1 MNKRYIGAI
10 ILTPLALFLL
20 LGGTY
25 LRVLIAIL
33 SLLGM
38 YEFYKVIKS
47 KEINPI
53 SVVGYIM
60 CIIYYIVLSNNMDFK
75 YTILIFTFA
84 VFIMF
89 CIPTINTKYNF
100 IDISV
105 TMLGFIYVAVFFS
118 FIVLV
123 NIKNKT
129 VLNTNVDIGRYFVWI
144 IFISSWMCDTAAY
157 YSGKYLGKQGKHK
170 LCPKVSPN
178 KTVEGSIGGMLG
190 STVSCMIFGQLI
202 NTYGTNMKLLHISLI
217 HYAFIGILSGI
228 FSQFGDLAASSIKR
242 HVNVKDYGKLIPG
255 HGGILDRFDSILFS
269 SVIVYYY
276 VSFILNI

>member
-1 MNKRYIGAI
+1 MNKRYIGALV
-10 ILTPLALFLL
+10 LTPLVVFLL
-20 LGGTY
+20 LGGIY
-25 LRVLIAIL
+25 LRGLILIL

-47 KEINPI
+47 REINPI
-53 SVVGYIM
+53 SIVGYIM
-60 CIIYYIVLSNNMDFK
+60 CIIYYIILNNNMDFK
-75 YTILIFTFA
+75 YIIFIFTFA

-100 IDISV
+100 LDISI

-123 NIKNKT
+123 NLKSIT
-129 VLNTNVDIGRYFVWI
+129 VFNTNIMIGKYFVWI
-144 IFISSWMCDTAAY
+144 IFISSWMCDTTAY
-157 YSGKYLGKQGKHK
+157 YSGRYLGKHK

-178 KTVEGSIGGMLG
+178 KTVEGSIGGLLG
-190 STVSCMIFGQLI
+190 SIVSCMVFGQLI
-202 NTYGTNMKLLHISLI
+202 NSYGTNMNLLHINLF
-217 HYAFIGILSGI
+217 HYAFLGLLCGI

-242 HVNVKDYGKLIPG
+242 HVKVKDYSNLIPG

-269 SVIVYYY
+269 AVIVYYY

>member
-1 MNKRYIGAI
+1 MNKRYIGAV

-53 SVVGYIM
+53 SIVGYIM
-60 CIIYYIVLSNNMDFK
+60 CIIYYIILNNNMDFK

-89 CIPTINTKYNF
+89 CIPTLNTKYNF

-105 TMLGFIYVAVFFS
+105 TMLGFIYIAVFFS

-123 NIKNKT
+123 NIKKT
-129 VLNTNVDIGRYFVWI
+129 TIMNNNVEIGKYFVWI
-144 IFISSWMCDTAAY
+144 IFISSWLCDTAAY
-157 YSGKYLGKQGKHK
+157 YTGKHLGKHK

-178 KTVEGSIGGMLG
+178 KTVEGSIGGILG
-190 STVSCMIFGQLI
+190 SIVSCIIFGQLI
-202 NTYGTNMKLLHISLI
+202 NMYGTNMYLLHINLFN
-217 HYAFIGILSGI
+217 YVMIGLLCGI

-242 HVNVKDYGKLIPG
+242 HVNVKDFSNLIPG

-269 SVIVYYY
+269 SVVVYYY
-276 VSFILNI
+276 LSFILKF

>member
-1 MNKRYIGAI
+1 MNKRYIGA
-10 ILTPLALFLL
+10 LVLMPLVIFLL
-20 LGGTY
+20 LGGVY

-47 KEINPI
+47 KDMNPI
-53 SVVGYIM
+53 SIVGYIL
-60 CIIYYIVLSNNMDFK
+60 CLAYYILLNNNMQFK

-89 CIPTINTKYNF
+89 CIPTLNTKYNF
-100 IDISV
+100 VDISV
-105 TMLGFIYVAVFFS
+105 TMLGFIYVAIFFS

-123 NIKNKT
+123 NIKNVS
-129 VLNTNVDIGRYFVWI
+129 VLNTNVYIGKYFVWI
-144 IFISSWMCDTAAY
+144 IFIASWMCDTAAY
-157 YSGKYLGKQGKHK
+157 YAGRHLGKHK

-178 KTVEGSIGGMLG
+178 KTVEGSIGGLLG
-190 STVSCMIFGQLI
+190 SIVSCVVFGQLI
-202 NTYGTNMKLLHISLI
+202 ITYGTNINLLHINLFNYALI
-217 HYAFIGILSGI
+217 GLLCGI

-242 HVNVKDYGKLIPG
+242 HVNVKDYGNLIPG

-276 VSFILNI
+276 LTFILNI

>member
-1 MNKRYIGAI
+1 MNKRYVGAVV
-10 ILTPLALFLL
+10 LMPLVIFLL
-20 LGGTY
+20 LGGVY
-25 LRVLIAIL
+25 LRVLVAIL

-47 KEINPI
+47 KDINPI
-53 SVVGYIM
+53 NIVGYIM
-60 CIIYYIVLSNNMDFK
+60 CILYYIMLNNNMEFK

-89 CIPTINTKYNF
+89 CIPTLNTKYNF

-105 TMLGFIYVAVFFS
+105 TMLGFIYVAIFFS

-123 NIKNKT
+123 NMKNVE
-129 VLNTNVDIGRYFVWI
+129 VLNTNVYIGKYFVWI
-144 IFISSWMCDTAAY
+144 IFIASWMCDTAAY
-157 YSGKYLGKQGKHK
+157 YAGRHLGKHK

-178 KTVEGSIGGMLG
+178 KTVEGSIGGLFG
-190 STVSCMIFGQLI
+190 SIVSCVVFGQLI
-202 NTYGTNMKLLHISLI
+202 NTYGTNINLLHINLFNYALI
-217 HYAFIGILSGI
+217 GLLCGI

-242 HVNVKDYGKLIPG
+242 HVNVKDYGNLIPG

-276 VSFILNI
+276 LTFILNI

>member
-129 VLNTNVDIGRYFVWI
+129 VMNTNVDIGKYFVWI

-202 NTYGTNMKLLHISLI
+202 NTYGTNMELLHISLI

>member
-1 MNKRYIGAI
+1 MNKRYIGAV

-25 LRVLIAIL
+25 LRVLIFIL

-47 KEINPI
+47 KGINPI
-53 SVVGYIM
+53 SIVGYIM
-60 CIIYYIVLSNNMDFK
+60 CIIYYIILNNNMDFK

-89 CIPTINTKYNF
+89 CIPTLNTKYNF
-100 IDISV
+100 LDISV

-123 NIKNKT
+123 NLKKIT
-129 VLNTNVDIGRYFVWI
+129 VLNTNVDIGKFFVWI
-144 IFISSWMCDTAAY
+144 IFIASWMCDTAAY
-157 YSGKYLGKQGKHK
+157 YSGRYLGGKGKHK
-170 LCPKVSPN
+170 LCPNVSPN
-178 KTVEGSIGGMLG
+178 KTVEGSIGGLLG
-190 STVSCMIFGQLI
+190 STISCIIFGQLI
-202 NTYGTNMKLLHISLI
+202 NTYGTNMYLLHINLF
-217 HYAFIGILSGI
+217 HYALIGLLCGI

-242 HVNVKDYGKLIPG
+242 HVKVKDFSNLIPG

-269 SVIVYYY
+269 SVVVYYY
-276 VSFILNI
+276 VSFILNM

>member
-1 MNKRYIGAI
+1 MNKRYVGAVVLMPLI
-10 ILTPLALFLL
+10 IFLL
-20 LGGTY
+20 LGGMY
-25 LRVLIAIL
+25 LRVLVSIL

-38 YEFYKVIKS
+38 YEFYKVVKS
-47 KEINPI
+47 KNINPI
-53 SVVGYIM
+53 NIVGYIM
-60 CIIYYIVLSNNMDFK
+60 CILYYIILSNNMEFK

-89 CIPTINTKYNF
+89 CIPTLNTKYNF

-105 TMLGFIYVAVFFS
+105 TMLGFIYVAIFFS

-123 NIKNKT
+123 NMKT
-129 VLNTNVDIGRYFVWI
+129 VSVLNTSVYIGKYFVWI
-144 IFISSWMCDTAAY
+144 IFIASWMCDTAAY
-157 YSGKYLGKQGKHK
+157 YAGRHLGKHK

-178 KTVEGSIGGMLG
+178 KTVEGSIGGLFG
-190 STVSCMIFGQLI
+190 SIVSCVVFGQLI
-202 NTYGTNMKLLHISLI
+202 NTYGTNINLLHINLFNYALI
-217 HYAFIGILSGI
+217 GLLCGI

-242 HVNVKDYGKLIPG
+242 HVNVKDYGNLIPG

-276 VSFILNI
+276 LTFILNI